1 MQVPKVSKQNI
12 NSDFWQ
18 KNTGIGKSKKAI
30 WKFIKKLENFAILVH
45 KIFAL
50 LLQNMGYNT
59 IVTTKKTF
67 FSRKGD
73 LLWNI
78 ELS

>member
-1 MQVPKVSKQNI
+1 MN
-12 NSDFWQ
+12 
-18 KNTGIGKSKKAI
+18 KSAI
-30 WKFIKKLENFAILVH
+30 WKFIKKTENFANFVH
-45 KIFAL
+45 KFFAL

-59 IVTTKKTF
+59 DVTTKKTF